1 MSDEILFETDL
12 PAPVRVRTVPVPGGG
27 GRRHLVV
34 DAHHGAGGTVAVV
47 VWREHVALVRQHR
60 PAVDDDTWELPRG
73 SAEAGDGDPAATA
86 RREVGEEL
94 GVDASEWPGRTLADV
109 WVDSGLLS
117 TRAHVVELVRP
128 SGDDWPDDDA
138 TPPGD
143 EADGEVDA
151 VRWAPADTLPGLV
164 ADGTLRDA
172 LSLAALAAW
181 WSADRRT

>member
-1 MSDEILFETDL
+1 MSDEILFETEL
-12 PAPVRVRTVPVPGGG
+12 PTPVRIRAVPVPDGE

-34 DAHHGAGGTVAVV
+34 DAHHGAGGAVCVV
-47 VWREHVALVRQHR
+47 VWSGRVALVRQHR

-73 SAEAGDGDPAATA
+73 STEAGDGDPVATA

-94 GVDASEWPGRTLADV
+94 GVDASTWPGRTLADV

-117 TRAHVVELVRP
+117 TRAHVVELSHP
-128 SGDDWPDDDA
+128 SGEDAPDEHEA
-138 TPPGD
+138 PPG
-143 EADGEVDA
+143 EGADGEVTA
-151 VRWAPADTLPGLV
+151 VRWAPAGALPGLV

-181 WSADRRT
+181 WSTDRR